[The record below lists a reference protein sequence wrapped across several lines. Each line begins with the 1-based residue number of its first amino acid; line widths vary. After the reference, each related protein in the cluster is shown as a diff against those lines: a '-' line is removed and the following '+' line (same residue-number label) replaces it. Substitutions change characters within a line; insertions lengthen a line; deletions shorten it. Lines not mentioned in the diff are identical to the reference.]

1 MNKTEKI
8 VSLLLGAVLAWYVF
22 VEMPRESQRAAD
34 AAKANAAAQAEQSA
48 AQPATDVTAD
58 AEGKAAAAAAE
69 ATAQAAP
76 GAEPEDAAALPPSV
90 PEKTLVLE
98 NDELRLE
105 LSTWG
110 AVVKKATLKKY
121 AQGLG
126 PIDEKNP
133 AVEFDFSSAPLGA
146 LGGVN
151 GLAPNAAYEVKSATS
166 NEVVFANDVATR
178 KVTLAEGYRVAY
190 ADEFRGEGGA
200 SPLKG
205 LDNSI
210 SLGVMAMG
218 SSKNDL
224 LSVDSL
230 DACNE
235 KGKEE
240 VIHHCEGDSPLKA
253 YLVGGLSGGCS
264 GSQSAA
270 GMPAKSRVGIRDEQK
285 WIAVK
290 NRFFVTALCSSDAV
304 ISGFDVDIA
313 RDMRTQ
319 SYRPESV
326 SARARFRDSAASRT
340 TTFYV
345 GPKKQALL
353 WDLGMRDVMEF
364 GMWRWLCYPLVWVL
378 NLFNDWIPN
387 YGVAIILLT
396 ILVRLLFWP
405 LTHKST
411 VGMRKMQ
418 ELQPLMKEIQAKFK
432 DNPQRMQQETWALYR
447 DRKVNPL
454 SSCLPMLIQIPVFIA
469 LFNVLRSAVELRY
482 APFLWIADLSEPEG
496 LFASWFPFG
505 GLNLLP
511 ILMAVSTGLQSA
523 FTPTVGDKSQQRMM
537 MIFMPL
543 MMLVMFYS
551 FPSAL
556 SLYWF
561 LSNLFSIVQMWIIRR
576 QAAAK
581 QEVLVPEVI
590 DPPVTRQM
598 RRHG

>member
-8 VSLLLGAVLAWYVF
+8 VCLLLGAVLAWYIF
-22 VEMPRESQRAAD
+22 VEMPKQSQAAAD
-34 AAKANAAAQAEQSA
+34 AAKAQ
-48 AQPATDVTAD
+48 
-58 AEGKAAAAAAE
+58 AAAATTQMPAETPSKAE
-69 ATAQAAP
+69 AVQAQQPSALEAKAGASTEKAEVAP
-76 GAEPEDAAALPPSV
+76 ATPSV
-90 PEKTLVLE
+90 PERIVVLE
-98 NDELRLE
+98 NDEVKLE

-110 AVVKKATLKKY
+110 GVVKKATLKKF
-121 AQGLG
+121 ARDAGD
-126 PIDEKNP
+126 ISEENP
-133 AVEFDFSSAPLGA
+133 AVEFDFSSSPLGE
-146 LGGVN
+146 LGGVD
-151 GLAPNAAYEVKSATS
+151 GLAPNAAYEVKSQAADS
-166 NEVVFANDVATR
+166 VVFANGEMTR
-178 KVTLAEGYRVAY
+178 TVTLAEGYRVSYEDVSGRATP
-190 ADEFRGEGGA
+190 FSG
-200 SPLKG
+200 S
-205 LDNSI
+205 DNSI
-210 SLGVMAMG
+210 SLGVMTMG

-230 DACNE
+230 DARND

-270 GMPAKSRVGIRDEQK
+270 GMPERTRVGVHDEQK

-290 NRFFVTALCSSDAV
+290 NRFFVAALASSSAT
-304 ISGFDVDIA
+304 ISGFDAEIA
-313 RDMRTQ
+313 RDMN
-319 SYRPESV
+319 SANYRPASV
-326 SARARFRDSAASRT
+326 SARVRFADSKDCARQT
-340 TTFYV
+340 MFYV
-345 GPKKQALL
+345 GPKKQSLL

-364 GMWRWLCYPLVWVL
+364 GIWRWLCYPLVWVL
-378 NLFNDWIPN
+378 NFFNNLIPN

-418 ELQPLMKEIQAKFK
+418 ELQPLMKEIQTKYK
-432 DNPQRMQQETWALYR
+432 DNPQRLQQETWALYKEK
-447 DRKVNPL
+447 KVNPM
-454 SSCLPMLIQIPVFIA
+454 SSCLPMLVQIPVFIA

-482 APFLWIADLSEPEG
+482 APFLWISDLSEPEA

-505 GLNLLP
+505 GLNILP

-523 FTPTVGDKSQQRMM
+523 FTPTAGDKSQQKMM

-576 QAAAK
+576 QTAAK
-581 QEVLVPEVI
+581 QEALVPEVI

>member
-8 VSLLLGAVLAWYVF
+8 ISLLLGVVLAWYIF
-22 VEMPRESQRAAD
+22 VEMPRETQKTAD
-34 AAKANAAAQAEQSA
+34 RAKAVAE
-48 AQPATDVTAD
+48 AQPAAVVQSV
-58 AEGKAAAAAAE
+58 EH
-69 ATAQAAP
+69 ATNAVPQAAS
-76 GAEPEDAAALPPSV
+76 AAKDALAKAIKQPSV

-126 PIDEKNP
+126 PIDERNP
-133 AVEFDFSSAPLGA
+133 AVEFDFSSSPLGA
-146 LGGVN
+146 LGGVD
-151 GLAPNAAYEVKSATS
+151 GLVPNSAYEVRSSAS

-178 KVTLAEGYRVAY
+178 TVTLSSGYRVSY
-190 ADEFRGEGGA
+190 REEFRSEGGA

-210 SLGVMAMG
+210 SLGVMTMG
-218 SSKNDL
+218 ISKNDL

-230 DACNE
+230 DAYNE

-240 VIHHCEGDSPLKA
+240 VVHHCEGDSPLKA

-270 GMPAKSRVGIRDEQK
+270 GLPAMVRTGITDEQK

-290 NRFFVTALCSSDAV
+290 NRFFVTALASSDAV
-304 ISGFDVDIA
+304 ISGFDADIA
-313 RDMRTQ
+313 RDVNLAT
-319 SYRPESV
+319 YRPVSV
-326 SARARFRDSAASRT
+326 AVKARFRDAAVSRS
-340 TTFYV
+340 TTFYI

-353 WDLGMRDVMEF
+353 WDLGMKDVMEF

-378 NLFNDWIPN
+378 NFFNAWIPN

-396 ILVRLLFWP
+396 ILVRLVFWP

-411 VGMRKMQ
+411 VGMKKMQ
-418 ELQPLMKEIQAKFK
+418 ELQPLMKEIQTKFK

-447 DRKVNPL
+447 EKKVNPM

-482 APFLWIADLSEPEG
+482 ASFLWIADLSEPEG

-505 GLNLLP
+505 GLNILP

-523 FTPTVGDKSQQRMM
+523 FTPSAGDKSQQRMM
-537 MIFMPL
+537 MVFMPL

-581 QEVLVPEVI
+581 QDVLVPEVI